1 MAQQGEVVAVEVRY
15 FASLRE
21 RFERARQRVEV
32 PVGATVAAVWSAAT
46 GEPALPVNVRAAR
59 NHEYVDRSEIV
70 EAGDEI
76 AFFPP
81 VTGG

>member
-1 MAQQGEVVAVEVRY
+1 MPVSVKC

-21 RFERARQRVEV
+21 KLGIEQISV
-32 PVGATVAAVWSAAT
+32 PHGPKMTVGDVWQQVSSQPPP
-46 GEPALPVNVRAAR
+46 ENLLCAR
-59 NHEYVDRSEIV
+59 NHEYVEFGEII
-70 EAGDEI
+70 EDGDEI